1 MIFYKNYFYVLNK
14 SDKIARFCKKYN
26 NFSFLQIL
34 IGKIYI
40 RGGKMAIKVGI
51 NGFGRIGR
59 QFFRAKL
66 KQDKNNDVEIVAI
79 NDLYPTKTLAHLLK
93 YDSVYRM
100 LDVDVQAEDDALIV
114 DGKRIQVSSIKDPAE
129 LPWGDLGVDVA
140 LESTGIF
147 TSREATQKHL
157 DAGAKKVL
165 VSAPCKG
172 GADITI
178 VLGVNQDSY
187 DPQKHNIIS
196 NASCTTNALAPV
208 CKVLNDNFG
217 IKAGLMTTIHAYT
230 NDQRILDFPH
240 KDLRRARAAGL
251 SAIPTSTGAAAAI
264 GQVIP
269 VLNGKLNGMAVR
281 IPIPVGSLVD
291 LVVDLEKDASIE
303 DVNSAFRQA
312 SEEPGFQG
320 ILQYT
325 DEPIVSA
332 DIVGNSYSSIFDSA
346 STYKQGNLVK
356 VLSWYD
362 NEWGYSSRLCDLTK
376 FIMG

>member
-1 MIFYKNYFYVLNK
+1 
-14 SDKIARFCKKYN
+14 
-26 NFSFLQIL
+26 
-34 IGKIYI
+34 
-40 RGGKMAIKVGI
+40 MAIKVGI

-100 LDVDVQAEDDALIV
+100 LDVDVHAEDDALIV
-114 DGKRIQVSSIKDPAE
+114 DGKKIQVSSIKDPAE
-129 LPWGDLGVDVA
+129 LPWGELGVDVA

-157 DAGAKKVL
+157 DAGAKKVM
-165 VSAPCKG
+165 VSAPCKD

-217 IKAGLMTTIHAYT
+217 IKSGLMTTIHAYT

-291 LVVDLEKDASIE
+291 LVVDLEKDASIK
-303 DVNSAFRQA
+303 DVNSAFKQA

-332 DIVGNSYSSIFDSA
+332 DIVGNPYSSIFDSA

-362 NEWGYSSRLCDLTK
+362 NEWGYSSRLCDLIK
-376 FIMG
+376 FIMD

>member
-1 MIFYKNYFYVLNK
+1 
-14 SDKIARFCKKYN
+14 
-26 NFSFLQIL
+26 
-34 IGKIYI
+34 
-40 RGGKMAIKVGI
+40 MAIKVGI

-129 LPWGDLGVDVA
+129 LPWGELGVDVA

-157 DAGAKKVL
+157 DAGAKKVM
-165 VSAPCKG
+165 VSAPCKD

-196 NASCTTNALAPV
+196 
-208 CKVLNDNFG
+208 
-217 IKAGLMTTIHAYT
+217 
-230 NDQRILDFPH
+230 
-240 KDLRRARAAGL
+240 
-251 SAIPTSTGAAAAI
+251 
-264 GQVIP
+264 
-269 VLNGKLNGMAVR
+269 
-281 IPIPVGSLVD
+281 
-291 LVVDLEKDASIE
+291 
-303 DVNSAFRQA
+303 
-312 SEEPGFQG
+312 
-320 ILQYT
+320 
-325 DEPIVSA
+325 
-332 DIVGNSYSSIFDSA
+332 
-346 STYKQGNLVK
+346 
-356 VLSWYD
+356 
-362 NEWGYSSRLCDLTK
+362 LCYQLYYC
-376 FIMG
+376 